1 MRLGSTE
8 GQWGGTALVLRDL
21 DLHPDYRS
29 GRDALLDDFYV
40 PCLQESVFYDRAVGY
55 FSSTLFHVVALAY
68 SDFVKRGGR
77 LRLICSPALA
87 PEDFAAMK
95 DADEVGRY
103 AQATVRAELRE
114 LLERPEAV
122 PATRLLATLIASDI
136 AEVRIAFADNPSGI
150 FHDKLGVFEDVDGRR
165 VSFVGSANETWRAW
179 GLNHESFE
187 VFCSWSNESE
197 LYRTRN
203 HADAFRRLWRGNEA
217 GVRVE
222 PLERVTHEQLVAIA
236 EDDLDQ
242 AILAARLYPGYRPAA
257 DLSARRTLLEHQT
270 LVLEDW
276 AAKGNRGIVNF
287 ATGAGKTLTAIEGAR
302 RWIDAGGAAVVMV
315 PGRDLHAQ
323 WTREIEQ
330 ELPGCQLL
338 PAGADSD
345 KGAWVHLL
353 PAFSAPDNSAASRR
367 IVLTTNATFRS
378 HDFQRRLRQGDHLL
392 VVADEMHRAG
402 SRRTLNALEQTSC
415 GATLGL
421 SATYFRQFDREGTQR
436 LVDFFGPVLEPVIG
450 LTEAL
455 AMGMLVEYD
464 YRLHELLPDDDELQ
478 QYEQLSTQIGRL
490 VGQGA
495 SIDDPDSRLQMLLI
509 RRARILKQARGK
521 VALATQILRDEY
533 RAGDRW
539 LVYCDDIGQL
549 NALVQA
555 CLESG
560 LPALEFHSEMTSD
573 RGEVL
578 RSLGEHGGVVVA
590 IRCLDEGIDIPVTD
604 HALIIASSTVER
616 EYIQRRGRVLR
627 RSPDKLSAE
636 VHDVLLVDAQGG
648 ALTRSEALRALE
660 FARLSRNPAARE
672 RLRALVTLSSDP
684 IALPQLIDEEDESD

>member
-1 MRLGSTE
+1 MGRHGFGLARPRPAPG
-8 GQWGGTALVLRDL
+8 LPV
-21 DLHPDYRS
+21 RS
-29 GRDALLDDFYV
+29 RWLLDDFYV

-165 VSFVGSANETWRAW
+165 VSFVGSAN
-179 GLNHESFE
+179 LNS
-187 VFCSWSNESE
+187 
-197 LYRTRN
+197 RTPGVSTMSRLRSCVGVTSLSYRN

-330 ELPGCQLL
+330 
-338 PAGADSD
+338 
-345 KGAWVHLL
+345 
-353 PAFSAPDNSAASRR
+353 
-367 IVLTTNATFRS
+367 AT
-378 HDFQRRLRQGDHLL
+378 
-392 VVADEMHRAG
+392 
-402 SRRTLNALEQTSC
+402 
-415 GATLGL
+415 
-421 SATYFRQFDREGTQR
+421 
-436 LVDFFGPVLEPVIG
+436 
-450 LTEAL
+450 
-455 AMGMLVEYD
+455 
-464 YRLHELLPDDDELQ
+464 
-478 QYEQLSTQIGRL
+478 
-490 VGQGA
+490 
-495 SIDDPDSRLQMLLI
+495 
-509 RRARILKQARGK
+509 
-521 VALATQILRDEY
+521 
-533 RAGDRW
+533 
-539 LVYCDDIGQL
+539 
-549 NALVQA
+549 
-555 CLESG
+555 G
-560 LPALEFHSEMTSD
+560 LPITS
-573 RGEVL
+573 
-578 RSLGEHGGVVVA
+578 GG
-590 IRCLDEGIDIPVTD
+590 C
-604 HALIIASSTVER
+604 
-616 EYIQRRGRVLR
+616 
-627 RSPDKLSAE
+627 
-636 VHDVLLVDAQGG
+636 
-648 ALTRSEALRALE
+648 
-660 FARLSRNPAARE
+660 
-672 RLRALVTLSSDP
+672 
-684 IALPQLIDEEDESD
+684 